1 MVETLYVDYIGII
14 KTPETKADKIKH
26 LFKSILQKYKPAEK
40 EYSPMTKEEQEAFMS
55 LIKPNMSSESVM
67 VFKVLKH
74 RK

>member
-1 MVETLYVDYIGII
+1 MNEILDDTLRRTVWEEKYKALED
-14 KTPETKADKIKH
+14 KTPEDT
-26 LFKSILQKYKPAEK
+26 FKRVATVIGQN
-40 EYSPMTKEEQEAFMS
+40 KEEQEAFMS